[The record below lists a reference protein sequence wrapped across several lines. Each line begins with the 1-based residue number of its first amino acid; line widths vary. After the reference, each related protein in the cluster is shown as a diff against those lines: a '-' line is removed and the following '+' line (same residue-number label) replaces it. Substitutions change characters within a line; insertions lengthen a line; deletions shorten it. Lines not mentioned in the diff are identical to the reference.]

1 VPREPLPPP
10 LPPETRTVGQ
20 LVAESVHLYGQT
32 FWPSVATGLSI
43 AIVNQLPI
51 LVGVAASPFLLTAS
65 YVGACL
71 VVTSA
76 HPDRRALATAYTA
89 GVLAYVPFAFSFL
102 VLGFALLGVAW
113 LAFVGLSVPAAVVE
127 GRDLRRALA
136 RGVELGRSDYV
147 HALGSLATFAIV
159 YFLVRLLLVLLLVN
173 LGDAAERVA
182 IFLADLVLAPV
193 VFLGAALLY
202 YDQAARVK
210 KAAAAS

>member
-20 LVAESVHLYGQT
+20 LVAEAVRLYGQT

-43 AIVNQLPI
+43 AIVNQLPT

-65 YVGACL
+65 YVGASL
-71 VVTSA
+71 VATSA
-76 HPDRRALATAYTA
+76 RPSRRALATAYA
-89 GVLAYVPFAFSFL
+89 VGVLAYVPFAFSFL

-113 LAFVGLSVPAAVVE
+113 LAFVGLAVPAAVVE
-127 GRDLRRALA
+127 EHDLRGAFA
-136 RGVELGRSDYV
+136 RGIQLSRSDYL

-173 LGDAAERVA
+173 FGDAAERVA
-182 IFLADLVLAPV
+182 IFVADVVLAPV

-202 YDQAARVK
+202 FDQRARVK
-210 KAAAAS
+210 AVAAS